1 MKVNRDLNAILFFG
15 HQKTIK
21 NRQALHEIIGASSLS
36 ITFVELSFKPLYH
49 TMVVKNFKFMKNYH
63 SWKMYLQVKILSLG
77 NFTHMLKQN
86 RKTTILTKSGETKE
100 IDIIDD
106 ICQGKVL
113 SGTEFSALVDEIE
126 LELKAV
132 RFALNYGY
140 LTIASLIFM
149 DDITLVSKT

>member
-1 MKVNRDLNAILFFG
+1 MLYYFLIIKK
-15 HQKTIK
+15 QKKI
-21 NRQALHEIIGASSLS
+21 RQALHEIIGASSLS
-36 ITFVELSFKPLYH
+36 ITFVELSFRPLYH
-49 TMVVKNFKFMKNYH
+49 MMVVKNFKFMKNYH
-63 SWKMYLQVKILSLG
+63 SWKMFLQVKILTLG

-86 RKTTILTKSGETKE
+86 RKTTTLTKSGETKE

-113 SGTEFSALVDEIE
+113 SGTEFSALVDETE
-126 LELKAV
+126 LELKAL

-149 DDITLVSKT
+149 DGITLVSKT